1 MYEKAIELVPNN
13 PDSYFNIGLI
23 YTNLSEP
30 EKAIKYYEKAVSTPL
45 AIATAVSFSLW
56 LLLMDMEGFWYWAL
70 LVVSVLLCI
79 ISVIYVVY
87 IGTQVRAGVFEIVFA
102 IVTQLL
108 ATAGVVILIIV
119 FIAAIMGLLDKSK
132 KRKR

>member
-1 MYEKAIELVPNN
+1 MYRILVF
-13 PDSYFNIGLI
+13 SVIIVIMLIGYFLPKKYND
-23 YTNLSEP
+23 YFYN
-30 EKAIKYYEKAVSTPL
+30 KYYEKAVSTPL